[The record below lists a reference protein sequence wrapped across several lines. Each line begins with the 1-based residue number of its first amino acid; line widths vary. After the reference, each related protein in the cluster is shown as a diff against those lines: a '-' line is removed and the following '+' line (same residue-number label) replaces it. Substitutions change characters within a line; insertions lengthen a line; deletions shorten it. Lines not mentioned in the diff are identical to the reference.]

1 MTEDSIFALLAEFHR
16 RGDPVALAT
25 VVLARGSVPRHPGSK
40 MLVFPDGRIEGTIGG
55 GEMESRVITEAR
67 ASMRDGQPRMLHY
80 ELSDP
85 KAGDPGV
92 CGGEVE
98 VFVEPMGRG
107 ATLVVVG
114 AGHVGRAV
122 VHLAK
127 WLGFRTV
134 ACDDRPEFAARDV
147 VPEADEHIVC
157 RLAEL
162 PQRVTIDSQT
172 YIVLTTRGVAID
184 VDGLPPLLDTPAAF
198 LGVIGSRR
206 RWETA
211 ARLLAERGLPA
222 EKIARV
228 VSPMG
233 LELKAETPEE
243 IALSILAEIVM
254 LRRGGTGAPMRHDV
268 RWPRTER
275 SERGA

>member
-1 MTEDSIFALLAEFHR
+1 VNLIERMADLHR
-16 RGDPVALAT
+16 RGEAIALAT
-25 VVLARGSVPRHPGSK
+25 VVRVRGSVPRHPGSK

-67 ASMRDGQPRMLHY
+67 TAMRDGQPRMLRY

-85 KAGDPGV
+85 EAGDPGV

-107 ATLVVVG
+107 ATLIVVG

-134 ACDDRPEFAARDV
+134 ACDDRPEFAAKDA
-147 VPEADEHIVC
+147 VPEADEHVVC

-162 PQRVTIDSQT
+162 PQRVAIDSQT

-211 ARLLAERGLPA
+211 AQQLAERGLPA

-254 LRRGGTGAPMRHDV
+254 LRRGGTGASMRHDV
-268 RWPRTER
+268 RSPRTER